1 MERWRSQS
9 KAKRVEIYNRWSM
22 YSLTVFLPV
31 SMLAMGV
38 QQLIK
43 ESAHT
48 AAAVALVA
56 TVLLNSALSVP
67 LIRAALAAHSGRRTR
82 PTKLLLVHAAA
93 TQLGIWLTLLLGPH
107 HANKP
112 PVGATIVVFQLLV
125 WVVGPTVALRPLLMA
140 LWTVPMLLLT
150 LPPLAIACESVAMAV
165 GVVVGSLIGLVFCA
179 ASCRCSSW
187 VVKTAW
193 ELDRAQ
199 EDRAR
204 LAVAEERLRFSRDL
218 HDVLGRN
225 LTTMALK
232 AELAVQLAR
241 RGRAEAADQ
250 MVEVQRIAQESH
262 REVREVVRGYRTADL
277 AAEVAGARSVL
288 RAAGIDCAVD
298 LGPDPATLPPLV
310 QSVLGW
316 VVREAATNV
325 LRHSEATLVSVRL
338 CGDGE
343 HTVLELVNDGL
354 RAEPADHT
362 PGSGL
367 AGLRERLAAHG
378 GELNCERGHDDRFT
392 LRAALPLSRT
402 TARAEELV

>member
-1 MERWRSQS
+1 
-9 KAKRVEIYNRWSM
+9 
-22 YSLTVFLPV
+22 
-31 SMLAMGV
+31 MLLLGV
-38 QQLIK
+38 QQLHK
-43 ESAHT
+43 ESAH
-48 AAAVALVA
+48 AATVALVA
-56 TVLLNSALSVP
+56 TVALNSALSVP
-67 LIRAALAAHSGRRTR
+67 LVRAALAAHDGRAPR
-82 PTKLLLVHAAA
+82 PTRLLLVQAAT
-93 TQLGIWLTLLLGPH
+93 TQLGVWLTLLLEPH
-107 HANKP
+107 HPGKP
-112 PVGATIVVFQLLV
+112 PAGATILVFQLLV
-125 WVVGPTVALRPLLMA
+125 WVVGPTIALRPRLMA
-140 LWTVPMLLLT
+140 LWSVPMLLLT
-150 LPPLAIACESVAMAV
+150 LPPLAIACQSVAMAL
-165 GVVVGSLIGLVFCA
+165 GVLVGSLLGLVFA
-179 ASCRCSSW
+179 AVSCRCSAW
-187 VVKTAW
+187 VVKVAW

-241 RGRAEAADQ
+241 RGRTEAADQ

-298 LGPDPATLPPLV
+298 LGPDPAELPPLV

-338 CGDGE
+338 HGDGE
-343 HTVLELVNDGL
+343 RTVLELVNDGL
-354 RAEPADHT
+354 RAEPVDHA

-367 AGLRERLAAHG
+367 DGLRERLAAHG
-378 GELNCERGHDDRFT
+378 GELSCARDHDDRFT
-392 LRAALPLSRT
+392 LRAALPVSRT
-402 TARAEELV
+402 TAPDRAEELV